1 MLFDKKVLSLFLNFT
16 NMKKIVLV
24 ILAFAVCATL
34 YSQEIPQ
41 VQLKDLKGK
50 VVNSQEII

>member
-1 MLFDKKVLSLFLNFT
+1 
-16 NMKKIVLV
+16 MKKIVLV

-50 VVNSQEII
+50 VVN